1 MAEMNPQTPQ
11 KSTGK
16 LKQML
21 SGKKIRRW
29 IVLCVAAVA
38 VIGGAAAFMSRVKA
52 KAAKVETTYTA
63 AGVEKRSITN
73 SLTGSGTLQPADSYT
88 VTTLVSGE
96 VLSDTFEEGDMVEKD
111 QLLYTIDSSD
121 VSSTESQAQTS
132 YSQALKA
139 KYPTADISGTVSE
152 VYVSNGDTV
161 NAGAEIMKIAASND
175 LSIDFQ
181 FSYANDGDFYVG
193 QPAKIYINGYAG
205 YLDGTVAQV
214 GGSSIANGTGMKMT
228 TVRVKAAN
236 PGLVSGDCTASAT
249 IGNYT
254 SYGQT
259 AVKIG
264 TGSTITA
271 EASGKITGLTLMP
284 GDSVTSGQKL
294 CTITGDSVDNQIT
307 NAKNSLANAKD
318 SVESAQNRLDD
329 YKITSPIT
337 GTVVEKTV
345 KAGDNVGTGSN
356 SSNALCTIYDLSY
369 LQMTLNIDELDIDN
383 VAVGQVVNITSDAKE
398 GQTFTGVVTKVSVVG
413 TTSGGTTTYPVTVRI
428 DDIEGLRPGMNV
440 DAEIVLS
447 SADDVLAIP
456 SLAVN
461 RGNTVLITADSPSAV
476 NALDQEAPEGYV
488 YVSVETGVSDDSYI
502 EITSGLQDG
511 DTVAYLRAAS
521 GSSDFMMGGIP
532 GGDMGGQG
540 GGMPGGGGMTSGG
553 PSGGRGGF

>member
-1 MAEMNPQTPQ
+1 MNDMAEINTQTPQ

-16 LKQML
+16 LKKL
-21 SGKKIRRW
+21 LTGKKSRKW
-29 IVLCVAAVA
+29 IVLCVLAVA
-38 VIGGAAAFMSRVKA
+38 VIGGAAAFMSRTKA
-52 KAAKVETTYTA
+52 KAAKAETSYTTA
-63 AGVEKRSITN
+63 SVEKRSITN

-96 VLSDTFEEGDMVEKD
+96 VLSDAFEEGDMVEKD

-121 VSSTESQAQTS
+121 VSTTESQAQTS

-152 VYVSNGDTV
+152 VYVSNGDAV
-161 NAGAEIMKIAASND
+161 NAGTELLKISASND
-175 LSIDFQ
+175 LTIDFQ

-193 QPAKIYINGYAG
+193 QSARIYITGYAG
-205 YLDGTVAQV
+205 YIDGTVAQV
-214 GGSSIANGTGMKMT
+214 GGSSMANGTGMKMT

-236 PGLVSGDCTASAT
+236 PGLVTGDCTASAT

-259 AVKIG
+259 TVKIG

-271 EASGKITGLTLMP
+271 TVSGKVSGLTLMP
-284 GDSVTSGQKL
+284 GDSVSNGQRI
-294 CTITGDSVDNQIT
+294 CTITGDSVDNQIE
-307 NAKNSLANAKD
+307 NAKPSLENAQ
-318 SVESAQNRLDD
+318 ERLDD
-329 YKITSPIT
+329 YRITSPIT

-356 SSNALCTIYDLSY
+356 SNSTLCIIYDLSY

-383 VAVGQVVNITSDAKE
+383 VEVGQTVNIISDAKE

-428 DDIEGLRPGMNV
+428 DDTEGLRPGMNV
-440 DAEIVLS
+440 DAEIVLT

-456 SLAVN
+456 GTAVN
-461 RGNTVLITADSPSAV
+461 RGNTVLITSDSPSAA
-476 NALDQEAPEGYV
+476 NALEQEAPEGYV
-488 YVSVETGVSDDSYI
+488 YVQVETGVSDDSYI
-502 EITSGLQDG
+502 EVTSGLQEG
-511 DTVAYLRAAS
+511 DTVAYLRTASS
-521 GSSDFMMGGIP
+521 GSGNMMMGGMP
-532 GGDMGGQG
+532 SDMGGGMG
-540 GGMPGGGGMTSGG
+540 GGMPSGGMPSGG
-553 PSGGRGGF
+553 PGGGF